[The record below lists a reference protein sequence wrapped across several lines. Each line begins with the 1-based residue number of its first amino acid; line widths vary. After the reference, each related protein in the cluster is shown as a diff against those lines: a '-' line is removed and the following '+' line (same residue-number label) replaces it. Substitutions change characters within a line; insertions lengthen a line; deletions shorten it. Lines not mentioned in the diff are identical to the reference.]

1 MKRQLTSILLA
12 AGMLALTGCMALE
25 TPASSDGDQTAPEPS
40 AGVKS
45 RPAEEGELGEYH
57 VKILEAETG
66 LKDYDGNPVI
76 GVQFAFTNN
85 SSEAAAFDLV
95 LYATAYQDGVELD
108 PAILEEMSEAYQN
121 ASRNIKP
128 GKTLTCETYYVM
140 TGEDCDVEVEVTELL
155 PLDDSKVTRTF
166 AVEAQT

>member
-25 TPASSDGDQTAPEPS
+25 TPASSDGVQTAPEPS

-45 RPAEEGELGEYH
+45 GPAEEGELGEYH

-85 SSEAAAFDLV
+85 SSEAAPLTSCSMPQPIR
-95 LYATAYQDGVELD
+95 TAW
-108 PAILEEMSEAYQN
+108 SW
-121 ASRNIKP
+121 
-128 GKTLTCETYYVM
+128 
-140 TGEDCDVEVEVTELL
+140 
-155 PLDDSKVTRTF
+155 TRRF
-166 AVEAQT
+166 

>member
-25 TPASSDGDQTAPEPS
+25 TPASSDGVQTAPEPS

-45 RPAEEGELGEYH
+45 GPAEEGELGEYH

-85 SSEAAAFDLV
+85 SSETAAFDLV

-108 PAILEEMSEAYQN
+108 
-121 ASRNIKP
+121 R
-128 GKTLTCETYYVM
+128 
-140 TGEDCDVEVEVTELL
+140 
-155 PLDDSKVTRTF
+155 RF
-166 AVEAQT
+166 